1 MLAQLDALLAPLG
14 LSSGEAGGTVSFAGE
29 EPLFAS
35 AVPLASA
42 FALAAMAAAVAA
54 AALGR
59 ERGLPGQD
67 LHVDLREAA
76 HGINP
81 ELTFHPTLNGHP
93 YPNPHGQDQPY
104 MFTVI
109 PYRTRDGRWV
119 YPAAVYPHQQSA
131 WLRYFDC
138 GPEPARIARRIAGRG
153 AQELEDEANA
163 LGHTLCIART
173 PEEWA
178 AHPQGQYLSGLPVIS
193 VTKTADGPPVKLPS
207 AERPLTGVRV
217 LSATHAIAGP
227 TVGRTLAEQGA
238 DVLHVSHPHHFE
250 HDWVYN
256 EANVGQR
263 SAFLDLKSQAAP
275 EADVAIDSFRGRRV
289 SLEADIRVT
298 VRCYGWD
305 GPWRDR
311 GGFDMLGTAA
321 SGLAHLEGDG
331 EKPSMPP
338 TGLINDFV
346 TGYLGA
352 AGATAALLRRA
363 REGGRYQVDVSLTR
377 TAMWCQELG
386 VSRPPDFAP
395 NYLRQIDTLKRSEL
409 PLVARS
415 LCLNLRKPAVLEADT
430 PLGRLR
436 RLAPAISF
444 SHTPGRWEDPILV
457 PRGSSRLN
465 SRESS
470 ARA

>member
-1 MLAQLDALLAPLG
+1 MLRHLDNLLQPLG
-14 LSSGEAGGTVSFAGE
+14 LTAADAGGAVTFAGE
-29 EPLFAS
+29 DPLFPS

-42 FALAAMAAAVAA
+42 FALAAMAAAVTAV
-54 AALGR
+54 ALGR
-59 ERGLPGQD
+59 DRGLPGQD

-81 ELTFHPTLNGHP
+81 ELTFHPTLNGFP

-109 PYRTRDGRWV
+109 PYRTKDGRWV

-138 GPEPARIARRIAGRG
+138 GPEPDRIARKIAERD
-153 AQELEDEANA
+153 ASELEEEANA

-173 PEEWA
+173 PEEWR
-178 AHPQGQYLSGLPVIS
+178 AHPQGQYLAGIPAIH
-193 VTKTADGPPVKLPS
+193 VTRVQDGPAKPLPF
-207 AERPLTGVRV
+207 AQRPLAGIKVV
-217 LSATHAIAGP
+217 SATHAIAGP

-238 DVLHVSHPHHFE
+238 EVLHLSHPHHFE

-263 SAFLDLKSQAAP
+263 SAFLDLKNQAPP
-275 EADVAIDSFRGRRV
+275 EADVAIDSFRGRKV
-289 SLEADIRVT
+289 SLDADIRVT

-352 AGATAALLRRA
+352 AGATAALLKRA
-363 REGGRYQVDVSLTR
+363 REGGRYHVDVSLTR

-386 VSRPPDFAP
+386 VGQPPDFAP
-395 NYLRQIDTLKRSEL
+395 NYLRRIDTLKRSEL
-409 PLVARS
+409 PLVAKS
-415 LCLNLRKPAVLEADT
+415 LCQNLKAPTVLEADT

-436 RLAPAISF
+436 RLAPAVAF
-444 SHTPGRWEDPILV
+444 SHTPGRWTDPILV
-457 PRGSSRLN
+457 PRGSTLL
-465 SRESS
+465 
-470 ARA
+470 